1 MGGAAAH
8 VPRMEAQLGKRIVLL
23 GPPGAGKGTQ
33 AKLMQEQT
41 GMSHIS
47 TGDLLRAAIASGSPI
62 GKEAHAYMERG
73 ELVPDAV
80 AIRMIE
86 DRLARAGENA
96 SFILDGFPRTV
107 AQADTLERMLAD
119 KHIPLDHVMNI
130 EIPRDEVV
138 RRLSG
143 RRTCALCG
151 AMFHTDFDP
160 PCRPDVCDRCGGELY
175 QRDDD
180 REETIRA
187 RLDVYDKATKP
198 LAAFYRSRGLLR
210 DIDGTGT
217 AAQVLE
223 RMRAQ
228 LNGRH

>member
-1 MGGAAAH
+1 
-8 VPRMEAQLGKRIVLL
+8 MEAQVGNRIVLL

-62 GKEAHAYMERG
+62 GQEAHAFMERG
-73 ELVPDAV
+73 ELVPDALV
-80 AIRMIE
+80 INMIE
-86 DRLARAGENA
+86 DRLARAGDDP
-96 SFILDGFPRTV
+96 SFIFDGFPRTV
-107 AQADTLERMLAD
+107 AQADALEHMLAARQ
-119 KHIPLDHVMNI
+119 IPLDHVMNI
-130 EIPRDEVV
+130 AVPRDDVV

-143 RRTCALCG
+143 RRTCARCG
-151 AMFHTDFDP
+151 TMFHVDFDP
-160 PCRPDVCDRCGGELY
+160 SRRPGVCDRCEGELT

-187 RLDVYDKATKP
+187 RLEVYDKATKP